1 MALSGWST
9 TPGSNA
15 TVGSI
20 TWAEGM
26 APASVNDS
34 ARQMMTDNADWY
46 RNSAEWIARADTAT
60 YVGASQFKFVGSN
73 KSSVYSVGRRIKLVA
88 ASPGT
93 IYGTITVCS
102 TSASAGDTT
111 VTMSWDSGSLSN
123 EAITSVAAGI
133 IKGGSASQSI
143 NVSALKGMST
153 FSATT
158 VGSTSATAW
167 RTALGFVQGAQVL
180 LQTQTASNSASI
192 AFSATYL
199 TTAYKKYIFDFID
212 VVMANDGVDM
222 HMVVSEDNG
231 SNYKTTNEYYW
242 SAIESI
248 SSSATPISTPG
259 AAVGSIVISPVSLIG
274 NGTGRSFSGAVTVFN
289 PLGTALHKI
298 FLIDSGCQ
306 DNGGATGNRK
316 ATGVYTGSINAINNI
331 KFLSNSGNITSGTI
345 KLYGVT

>member
-20 TWAEGM
+20 NWAEGM

-46 RNSAEWIARADTAT
+46 RNSAEWIARGDTAV
-60 YVGASQFKFVGSN
+60 YVGATQFKFAGSN
-73 KSSVYSVGRRIKLVA
+73 KTSVYSVGRRVKLVA
-88 ASPGT
+88 TTPGT
-93 IYGTITVCS
+93 IYGTITVSSFS
-102 TSASAGDTT
+102 TDTT
-111 VTMSWDSGSLSN
+111 ITVSWDSGSLAN
-123 EAITSVAAGI
+123 EAITSVAVGI
-133 IKGGSASQSI
+133 IKGGTTSQSI
-143 NVSALKGMST
+143 SVGGLKGMST
-153 FSATT
+153 FSAAT
-158 VGSTSATAW
+158 VGSTSLTAW
-167 RTALGFVQGAQVL
+167 QSALGIVQGPLVL

-192 AFSATYL
+192 AFNATYL
-199 TTAYKKYIFDFID
+199 TTTYKKYIFDFID
-212 VVMANDGVDM
+212 IVMASDGVDM

-259 AAVGSIVISPVSLIG
+259 SGVGSIVISPVSLIG
-274 NGTGRSFSGAVTVFN
+274 NGTGRSFNGTVVAFN
-289 PLGTALHKI
+289 PLGTTLHKM
-298 FLIDSGCQ
+298 FMIDTGCQ

-316 ATGVYTGSINAINNI
+316 ATGYYSGTVNAINNI

-345 KLYGVT
+345 KLYGVS